1 MQGILDIIDF
11 ILSDSTSSRDFCA
24 CLCCVSAPCEGN
36 ASVQQRAAE
45 LKVETWERIT
55 FSKHS
60 SYSDQH
66 TERPRS
72 CSNSEGS
79 NRTIIPAA
87 FSRLLGICHSNRS
100 QRDGHTEN
108 RCSTVTTTT
117 CQVIQPHLPYY
128 TFFSSTGY
136 LSPTSAL
143 NHTQLCTKRASLG
156 FFPPVGPQRPGTLED
171 SWQTQQ
177 EGCWGQV
184 QPSCSSSCHISPKQV
199 DSP

>member
-11 ILSDSTSSRDFCA
+11 ILSDSTLSRDFRV
-24 CLCCVSAPCEGN
+24 CLCCVTAPCKGN
-36 ASVQQRAAE
+36 ASLEQRATE

-55 FSKHS
+55 FWKHS

-66 TERPRS
+66 TARPRS
-72 CSNSEGS
+72 CTNSEGS

-87 FSRLLGICHSNRS
+87 FSHLLGICHSNRS

-108 RCSTVTTTT
+108 HCS

-136 LSPTSAL
+136 LSPTSAV
-143 NHTQLCTKRASLG
+143 NHAQLCTKRASLG
-156 FFPPVGPQRPGTLED
+156 FFLQLGHRG
-171 SWQTQQ
+171 Q
-177 EGCWGQV
+177 E
-184 QPSCSSSCHISPKQV
+184 H
-199 DSP
+199 